1 MFCQANSANKIL
13 YYLEKT
19 PQHPLT
25 LIEHW
30 RLVPTVKPSD
40 LFSDHE
46 NLKGK
51 LRKLINMQNFFPAC
65 DFCDGRPNDP
75 TTALEYAGKGLIK
88 AAEQTKERL
97 PYTKY
102 K

>member
-1 MFCQANSANKIL
+1 
-13 YYLEKT
+13 
-19 PQHPLT
+19 
-25 LIEHW
+25 
-30 RLVPTVKPSD
+30 
-40 LFSDHE
+40 
-46 NLKGK
+46 
-51 LRKLINMQNFFPAC
+51 MQNFFPAC